1 MMKFQINKIL
11 ILAICFTLLSCS
23 FVSADSEKDRLI
35 STDQIGESAGP
46 PPEIEAS
53 DAIDEEIIKLQ
64 REIDQYLFEEHREEI
79 RSKGFIV
86 THTVPL
92 EDCVE
97 IGITP
102 YNDENARYLNDIFGV
117 DKVKIIEGQQAETYD
132 IAVDSDE
139 DVEIDLVSANETE
152 EDIAASNEEPESN
165 SSKLPWI
172 LAAGVLIIVLSF
184 IIKRKGHR

>member
-1 MMKFQINKIL
+1 MKLQTKRIL
-11 ILAICFTLLSCS
+11 ILVICFTLLSCS
-23 FVSADSEKDRLI
+23 AVFANSEKDKSI
-35 STDQIGESAGP
+35 STDRSGEIVDL
-46 PPEIEAS
+46 PPEVEIL
-53 DAIDEEIIKLQ
+53 DVDEEIIKLQ